1 MPDPVVELGKVDWKR
16 VFPWVRLFRVFRT
29 AIDLRMVCLSCV
41 ALVALS
47 VGDSIF
53 TNLPFAPAEK
63 GGPESRAAYHWDRP
77 AAENPIDFPAKV
89 AHHPWEVLTGIGS
102 RWERLLQPV
111 RTVLDPAW
119 TILQPEASW
128 SHKALAWTRLLWALC
143 VWSVLAGAMTR
154 IAAVE
159 QATETPMAFTA
170 ALQFSLENFL
180 SYMTAALLPVAGIGV
195 FWLLCTI
202 GGWIGRI
209 PFVGQPVLGLLW
221 GLELVFGFLMALIL
235 IAAVAGWPLM
245 YATIGAEASDGFD
258 AFSRSYSYVF
268 TRPWHYLWFGLVAL
282 IYGAF
287 VTTFISLVASLM
299 VYLSAVGVASG
310 LGTARTGAMLLGSPD
325 SVGGP
330 AFVGAASASHV
341 GAGTILAG
349 AWLQVVGLVVAGFAG
364 SFFWTSTTVIYL
376 LLRHVD
382 DATDF
387 REVFPPPSEDKDELR
402 PFVGVAASEQPVIER
417 PPEGDFAGGP
427 QRVPGLSDPNLP
439 RMDPSVPSTQ
449 PPSPPPSN
457 PSTPN
462 PPPNP
467 PAPTS

>member
-1 MPDPVVELGKVDWKR
+1 MPDTVVELGKIDWKR

-29 AIDLRMVCLSCV
+29 AIDLRMLALSCV

-47 VGDSIF
+47 VGDSLF
-53 TNLPFAPAEK
+53 SNLPFAPSGKAS
-63 GGPESRAAYHWDRP
+63 PDSHAAYHWDRP
-77 AAENPIDFPAKV
+77 TAENPIDFPAKF
-89 AHHPWEVLTGIGS
+89 ANHPWEVLSGIGT

-111 RTVLDPAW
+111 RTVLEP
-119 TILQPEASW
+119 TRIILQPQATW
-128 SHKALAWTRLLWALC
+128 SQKALAWTRLLWALC

-159 QATETPMAFTA
+159 QATETPMAFSSA
-170 ALQFSLENFL
+170 IRFSLENFL
-180 SYMTAALLPVAGIGV
+180 SYMTAALLPVAGIAL
-195 FWLLCTI
+195 FWLLCAI

-209 PFVGQPVLGLLW
+209 PFVGPPVLGLLW

-268 TRPWHYLWFGLVAL
+268 TRPWHYLWFSLVAL
-282 IYGAF
+282 TYGAF
-287 VTTFISLVASLM
+287 VTTFISIVASLV
-299 VYLSAVGVASG
+299 VYLSAAGVASG
-310 LGTARTGAMLLGSPD
+310 LGSSQTAAMLMGTPD

-330 AFVGAASASHV
+330 SFVGGVASAQV
-341 GAGTILAG
+341 GAGTLIAG
-349 AWLQVVGLVVAGFAG
+349 AWLQVVGLLVAGFAG

-387 REVFPPPSEDKDELR
+387 REVFPPPSEGKDELL

-417 PPEGDFAGGP
+417 PAEGDFATGSS
-427 QRVPGLSDPNLP
+427 RVPGLSDPNLKKV
-439 RMDPSVPSTQ
+439 DPSVPSSRPL
-449 PPSPPPSN
+449 PPGVP
-457 PSTPN
+457 T

-467 PAPTS
+467 PASSS

>member
-1 MPDPVVELGKVDWKR
+1 MPDPVVELGKIDWKR

-29 AIDLRMVCLSCV
+29 AIDLRMLCLSCV

-47 VGDSIF
+47 VGDWIF
-53 TNLPFAPAEK
+53 SNLPFAASEK
-63 GGPESRAAYHWDRP
+63 GVPESHAAYHWDRP

-89 AHHPWEVLTGIGS
+89 ANHPWEVLSGIGS

-111 RTVLDPAW
+111 RTVLEPAR
-119 TILQPEASW
+119 TILRPAATW
-128 SHKALAWTRLLWALC
+128 SEKALAWTRLLWALC

-159 QATETPMAFTA
+159 QATETPIAFSA
-170 ALQFSLENFL
+170 ALRFSLENFP
-180 SYMTAALLPVAGIGV
+180 SYMTAALLPVVGIGV
-195 FWLLCTI
+195 FWLLCLV

-209 PFVGQPVLGLLW
+209 PFVGPPVLGLLW

-235 IAAVAGWPLM
+235 IAAIAGWPLM

-282 IYGAF
+282 TYGAF
-287 VTTFISLVASLM
+287 VTTFISLVASLV
-299 VYLSAVGVASG
+299 VYLSAAGIASG
-310 LGTARTGAMLLGSPD
+310 LGEPRTAAMLMGAPD

-330 AFVGAASASHV
+330 AFVGGVSTSEV

-349 AWLQVVGLVVAGFAG
+349 AWLQVVGLLVAGFAG
-364 SFFWTSTTVIYL
+364 SFFWTSSTVIYL

-417 PPEGDFAGGP
+417 PPEGDFAGGAR
-427 QRVPGLSDPNLP
+427 RVGGLSDPDLARQN
-439 RMDPSVPSTQ
+439 PSAPAATQQ
-449 PPSPPPSN
+449 PPSS
-457 PSTPN
+457 PN
-462 PPPNP
+462 PPPTP
-467 PAPTS
+467 PASTA

>member
-1 MPDPVVELGKVDWKR
+1 MPDTVVELGQVDWKR
-16 VFPWVRLFRVFRT
+16 AFPWMRLFRVFRT
-29 AIDLRMVCLSCV
+29 AIDLRMLSLSCV

-47 VGDSIF
+47 IGDSIF
-53 TNLPFAPAEK
+53 ANLPFAPSEK
-63 GGPESRAAYHWDRP
+63 GAGESHAAYQWDRTT
-77 AAENPIDFPAKV
+77 AENPIDFPSKFM
-89 AHHPWEVLTGIGS
+89 HHPWEVLTGIAS
-102 RWERLLQPV
+102 RWDRLLQPV
-111 RTVLDPAW
+111 RTVLEPAL
-119 TILQPEASW
+119 TILHPEASW
-128 SHKALAWTRLLWALC
+128 SNKALAWTRLLWALC
-143 VWSVLAGAMTR
+143 VWSVFAGAMTR

-159 QATETPMAFTA
+159 QATETPMALSG
-170 ALQFSLENFL
+170 ALRFSLENFL
-180 SYMTAALLPVAGIGV
+180 SYMTAALLPVVGIGV

-209 PFVGQPVLGLLW
+209 PFIGQPVLGLLW

-268 TRPWHYLWFGLVAL
+268 TRPWHYLWFGLVSL
-282 IYGAF
+282 TYGAF
-287 VTTFISLVASLM
+287 VTTFISLVASLV
-299 VYLSAVGVASG
+299 VYLSAAGVASG
-310 LGTARTGAMLLGSPD
+310 LGGPRTAAMLLGSPD

-330 AFVGAASASHV
+330 AFVGGASAAHV
-341 GAGTILAG
+341 GVGTLVAG
-349 AWLQVVGLVVAGFAG
+349 AWLQVVGLLVAGFAG

-417 PPEGDFAGGP
+417 PPEGDFSGEPRRA
-427 QRVPGLSDPNLP
+427 PGLSNPNP
-439 RMDPSVPSTQ
+439 ARMDPSVPTTQ
-449 PPSPPPSN
+449 PAPPSATNPPSN
-457 PSTPN
+457 P
-462 PPPNP
+462 
-467 PAPTS
+467 PAPST

>member
-1 MPDPVVELGKVDWKR
+1 MPDTVVELGKIDWKR

-29 AIDLRMVCLSCV
+29 AIDLRMLSLSCV

-53 TNLPFAPAEK
+53 SNLPFAPSGK
-63 GGPESRAAYHWDRP
+63 GAPESHAAYHWDRP
-77 AAENPIDFPAKV
+77 AAENPIDFPAKF
-89 AHHPWEVLTGIGS
+89 ANHPWEVLSGIGT

-111 RTVLDPAW
+111 RTVLEPTR
-119 TILQPEASW
+119 TILQPQATW
-128 SHKALAWTRLLWALC
+128 SQKALAWTRLLWALC

-159 QATETPMAFTA
+159 QATEAPMAFSS
-170 ALQFSLENFL
+170 ALRFSLENFL
-180 SYMTAALLPVAGIGV
+180 SYMTAALLPVAGIAV
-195 FWLLCTI
+195 FWLLCAI

-209 PFVGQPVLGLLW
+209 PFIGPPAIGLLW

-268 TRPWHYLWFGLVAL
+268 TRPWHYLWFSLVAL
-282 IYGAF
+282 TYGAF
-287 VTTFISLVASLM
+287 VTTFISIVASLV
-299 VYLSAVGVASG
+299 VYLSAAGVASG
-310 LGTARTGAMLLGSPD
+310 LGSPQTAAMLMGAPD

-330 AFVGAASASHV
+330 SFVGSVNSSQV
-341 GAGTILAG
+341 GVGTLIAG
-349 AWLQVVGLVVAGFAG
+349 AWLQVVGLLVAGFAG

-387 REVFPPPSEDKDELR
+387 REVFPPPSEGKDELL
-402 PFVGVAASEQPVIER
+402 PFVGVAASDQPVIER
-417 PPEGDFAGGP
+417 PGDGDFSAGP
-427 QRVPGLSDPNLP
+427 RRVPGLSDPNLKGI
-439 RMDPSVPSTQ
+439 DPTLPSIQ
-449 PPSPPPSN
+449 PPSPSGPTPPSN
-457 PSTPN
+457 P
-462 PPPNP
+462 
-467 PAPTS
+467 PAANS